1 MTENIENKNV
11 FQKEKLHFVSR
22 EKLTSYLPFMLFV
35 TFILLLYIYFSHQTD
50 RKIRKIE
57 KLNKEVKELYS
68 ENITLQT
75 EILNKTRSS
84 SLEPLMLN
92 YGIKPS
98 VKQNILIK

>member
-1 MTENIENKNV
+1 MSENIGNKEITQNIN
-11 FQKEKLHFVSR
+11 QQILGR
-22 EKLTSYLPFMLFV
+22 EQFASYLPFILFI
-35 TFILLLYIYFSHQTD
+35 TFIFLLYIYFSHRTD
-50 RKIRKIE
+50 RKIRKID

-84 SLEPLMLN
+84 YLEPLLLN

-98 VKQNILIK
+98 TTQPKIIK